1 MVCSVLLSVLPSI
14 SLNYVEPSSAHN
26 KASPECAFMAAVCYD
41 VLGEISLI
49 DKLYCLLFSFSS
61 SVTFGDIK
69 NKAKF
74 IIVTGDNFDWFTYQN
89 DLLYKI
95 LIHWGWMMA

>member
-1 MVCSVLLSVLPSI
+1 MKKSHRTSRAVFCFCCDARSMQATFADLTNANVC
-14 SLNYVEPSSAHN
+14 
-26 KASPECAFMAAVCYD
+26 
-41 VLGEISLI
+41 
-49 DKLYCLLFSFSS
+49 CLLFSFSS